1 MESKE
6 QIYICCENAE
16 GKENFTC
23 LKTSKKKT
31 AINLILTASTLKHV
45 WNYTTKDKTEC
56 LIECLFRAK

>member
-1 MESKE
+1 MENEE
-6 QIYICCENAE
+6 QIYICCEKAE

-23 LKTSKKKT
+23 LKTSKET

-45 WNYTTKDKTEC
+45 WNYKTKDKTEC